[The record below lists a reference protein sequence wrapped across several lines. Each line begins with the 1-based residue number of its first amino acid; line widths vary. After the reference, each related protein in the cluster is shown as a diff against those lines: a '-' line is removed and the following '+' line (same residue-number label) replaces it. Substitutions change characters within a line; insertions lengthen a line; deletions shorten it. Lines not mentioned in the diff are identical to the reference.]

1 MEWDDGT
8 NGGCIELA
16 DFLAL
21 ADLRLAPDAELSV

>member
-1 MEWDDGT
+1 MEQIE
-8 NGGCIELA
+8 GGCIELA